1 MSRRY
6 GMEREK
12 RQGLILQLAKEL
24 ALERDVAFAYVH
36 GSFLDAASF
45 RDIDIG
51 VYLDAI
57 GPEGSMQSM
66 VTMAARLSAC
76 AQLPVDVR
84 ILNQAPTSF
93 LYHVLRGQLIMNR
106 DDERLASLIEETTR
120 HYLDA
125 SPLLRQATKDAYAA

>member
-1 MSRRY
+1 
-6 GMEREK
+6 MEKEK

-24 ALERDVAFAYVH
+24 ASECDVVFAYVH
-36 GSFLDAASF
+36 GSFLDSASF

-57 GPEGSMQSM
+57 GPEGSMRM

-76 AQLPVDVR
+76 VQLPVDVR

-93 LYHVLRGQLIMNR
+93 LYHVLRGRLIMSR

-120 HYLDA
+120 RYLDA
-125 SPLLRQATKDAYAA
+125 SPLVRQATKDAYAA

>member
-6 GMEREK
+6 SIEKEK

-24 ALERDVAFAYVH
+24 ASEREVVFAYVH
-36 GSFLDAASF
+36 GSFLDSASF

-57 GPEGSMQSM
+57 GPEGSMRM

-76 AQLPVDVR
+76 VQLPVDVR